1 MKIPKPYILILD
13 HQRLKPKWHTH
24 PFVGELPSGKRLQFA
39 IENCPVEI
47 VDFPYFPM
55 KNVVDLSIVRNDL
68 TWKILWGRTANAVG
82 PKRPLSW
89 QKTLQWKT
97 CGLRVRCEV
106 AASSLRLRENGTA
119 LPKRWLRM
127 ELPFWVTSIYIY
139 IAHKYL
145 QYRQFLGISNK
156 PSSILMPKNSPA
168 RVLVYSHSFNIP
180 RSLRV
185 LSESQNACRVDT
197 NWCRSGRDRDMQ
209 IFCCANEAR
218 FMAVSATCGKELLQR
233 HSKGNWRELNSW

>member
-1 MKIPKPYILILD
+1 MISPGKSCGGAPPMLWGQSV
-13 HQRLKPKWHTH
+13 HW
-24 PFVGELPSGKRLQFA
+24 VGKRHCSGRLAACEFA
-39 IENCPVEI
+39 AR
-47 VDFPYFPM
+47 
-55 KNVVDLSIVRNDL
+55 S
-68 TWKILWGRTANAVG
+68 
-82 PKRPLSW
+82 
-89 QKTLQWKT
+89 
-97 CGLRVRCEV
+97 LRVRCDFAKMVPLYQSDGWEWN
-106 AASSLRLRENGTA
+106 SHSGWHL
-119 LPKRWLRM
+119 
-127 ELPFWVTSIYIY
+127 YIY

>member
-1 MKIPKPYILILD
+1 MGAHRQCCGAKAS
-13 HQRLKPKWHTH
+13 T
-24 PFVGELPSGKRLQFA
+24 ELAKDTA
-39 IENCPVEI
+39 VE
-47 VDFPYFPM
+47 
-55 KNVVDLSIVRNDL
+55 DL
-68 TWKILWGRTANAVG
+68 
-82 PKRPLSW
+82 RP
-89 QKTLQWKT
+89 
-97 CGLRVRCEV
+97 
-106 AASSLRLRENGTA
+106 ASSLRGRCEFAATSRKWYRFTKAMVENGTPI
-119 LPKRWLRM
+119 LGDIY
-127 ELPFWVTSIYIY
+127 IYIY

-233 HSKGNWRELNSW
+233 HSKGN